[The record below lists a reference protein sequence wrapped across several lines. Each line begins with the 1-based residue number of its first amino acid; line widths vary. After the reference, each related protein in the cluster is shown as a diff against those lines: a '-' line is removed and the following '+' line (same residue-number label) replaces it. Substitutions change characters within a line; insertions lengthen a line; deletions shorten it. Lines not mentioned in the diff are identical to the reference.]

1 VSLRSSAALARRALI
16 FVRGESRAVCG
27 TLLGSLAVSVALAV
41 EPLFLKSIVDRLTT
55 AGATAPFWLGV
66 ASLAGLLLAVRFGN
80 AWVAGSIFG
89 VRLEIE
95 FQLRAR
101 VARKL
106 SVLATGRQQEIG
118 VGGLRY
124 AIDASAP
131 QTAAAFCEVAFKL
144 LPTLAFLGVS
154 TWGMT
159 RLNAELALLVCAL
172 APLPVL
178 VGAWAARWQRARER
192 MLHDFWTHLWSW
204 YTEVLV
210 AMPTV
215 RAFAM
220 EGAEERRLLRR
231 VRWAF
236 KVIRRGVG
244 SDAQAAA
251 MGSTAEVVARLLVIG
266 YGGVLV
272 ARGAMTVGALL
283 AFLGYVAGFFAPI
296 QQLVLVYQSVCKA
309 LPAVGAVFDVLD
321 ADEEAVDADGAVPA
335 PPLRGRVTLD
345 DVSLSYGDGRS
356 ALRGLSVDIQPGETV
371 ALVGPSGSGKSSVL
385 RLLQRLHHPTAGRVL
400 VDGHDVRTLQAA
412 SLRRQ
417 LGVVP
422 QDVVLFN
429 DTVAANIAYGRPSA
443 TRAEIEAAARAADAH
458 EFILALPRGYDAM
471 VGEGG
476 RALSGGQRQRIAI
489 ARAFLVDPAILL
501 LDEAT
506 SALDA
511 ASEQSVQRALGALRA
526 GRTTFVIAHRLN
538 TVRDADRILVLRDG
552 ALVGEGR
559 HEALLATCPTYA
571 SLVRLQLEG
580 EDRPAEDDPA
590 TEELRGLAL
599 VA

>member
-1 VSLRSSAALARRALI
+1 MSLRSSAALARRALI
-16 FVRGESRAVCG
+16 FVRAESRAVCA

-41 EPLFLKSIVDRLTT
+41 EPLFLKAIVDRLTT

-159 RLNAELALLVCAL
+159 RLNAELALMVCAL

-321 ADEEAVDADGAVPA
+321 AAEEAVDAEGAVPA
-335 PPLRGRVTLD
+335 PPLRGRVTLE

-356 ALRGLSVDIQPGETV
+356 ALHGLSVDIQPGETV

-385 RLLQRLHHPTAGRVL
+385 RLLQRLHHPTTGRVL

-429 DTVAANIAYGRPSA
+429 DTVAANIAYGRPGA

-458 EFILALPRGYDAM
+458 AFILALPNGYDSM

-476 RALSGGQRQRIAI
+476 RGLSGGQRQRLAI

-559 HEALLATCPTYA
+559 HEALLASCPTYA

-580 EDRPAEDDPA
+580 GDRPAEGDPA